1 MPRRGSAREA
11 VVEAAL
17 RLFSRDSYSKVSVE
31 EVASEAGVSKGAVFH
46 YFKSK
51 LELAEE
57 ALKLLLARLVTKPFW
72 RIVNS
77 EVSIEEKVRA
87 LLDLSL
93 EVSSKYNAR
102 RLSFLIEVF
111 RELERAGRETFIR
124 SVYRSALDDLA
135 RVLEEAGVPNARARA
150 FLLLAIL
157 DGLGVQIS
165 ILGDELS
172 PDLLGKVKE
181 EVAEVILCG
190 RAGG

>member
-1 MPRRGSAREA
+1 MPKRGSAREA

-17 RLFSRDSYSKVSVE
+17 RLFSRDSYSRVSVE

-57 ALKLLLARLVTKPFW
+57 ALKLLLARLVTTPFR

-77 EVSIEEKVRA
+77 EASVEEKVRA

-111 RELERAGRETFIR
+111 RELERAGRGPPSGRCTGALWRTSLGSWRRLGFQTRGPGQSSCWR
-124 SVYRSALDDLA
+124 SWTGWGSRS
-135 RVLEEAGVPNARARA
+135 RYWGT
-150 FLLLAIL
+150 
-157 DGLGVQIS
+157 S
-165 ILGDELS
+165 S
-172 PDLLGKVKE
+172 PPTCSGRSGK
-181 EVAEVILCG
+181 
-190 RAGG
+190 RPRR